1 MPALMSWDSYRGAAC
16 AERSGE
22 LFERGALD
30 VRMVHGREHH
40 RCGAGG
46 NRFQTALQRTEHAAL
61 GIRIHGE
68 RHLRGAL
75 DAGSKL
81 VGVVARH
88 ENNGPAYVN
97 EQTGQA
103 IQKGFTLKW
112 EQSLRSSHA
121 AGSAA
126 CKDNAGDRAARRHL
140 MSARSDSLVKIDFER
155 ARQSDSGARR
165 MAIIS
170 ATMETAISSGVIA
183 PISSPMGSKARSNAS
198 PRMPPFSNSF
208 TTPLTLRLLHI
219 MAMYLALVPAA
230 QRITRMSSRW
240 PRVTMTT

>member
-75 DAGSKL
+75 DARSNL
-81 VGVVARH
+81 LGVVAQH
-88 ENNGPAYVN
+88 DNNVPAYVN
-97 EQTGQA
+97 EQTDQA
-103 IQKGFTLKW
+103 LQKGFTLKL
-112 EQSLRSSHA
+112 EQSHRSSPPA
-121 AGSAA
+121 
-126 CKDNAGDRAARRHL
+126 
-140 MSARSDSLVKIDFER
+140 
-155 ARQSDSGARR
+155 
-165 MAIIS
+165 
-170 ATMETAISSGVIA
+170 
-183 PISSPMGSKARSNAS
+183 SN
-198 PRMPPFSNSF
+198 P
-208 TTPLTLRLLHI
+208 
-219 MAMYLALVPAA
+219 
-230 QRITRMSSRW
+230 
-240 PRVTMTT
+240 